1 MKSISGKQF
10 SKILENR
17 GWDLVRVNGS
27 HHVYMKPD
35 NPARISS
42 RFAHF
47 LGQFGRLMLFIEKP
61 MQKYRLSSFNIIF
74 LAIILVGYDIKSL
87 LCDGFFMPKSENTI
101 YSVFKSYEPLEKISE
116 R

>member
-35 NPARISS
+35 NPARISLPVHGNEDLKIGLLK
-42 RFAHF
+42 HF
-47 LGQFGRLMLFIEKP
+47 MKVAGIIE
-61 MQKYRLSSFNIIF
+61 
-74 LAIILVGYDIKSL
+74 
-87 LCDGFFMPKSENTI
+87 SE
-101 YSVFKSYEPLEKISE
+101 L
-116 R
+116 